1 MTAELNAVVP
11 DSVVDARFVACP
23 GPLLAARRAIDGVGV
38 GQTLEIRSS
47 DAGSQEDIP
56 AWCKKTGQQYLGS
69 LSKDG
74 YRSLFVT
81 RRK

>member
-1 MTAELNAVVP
+1 MTAELSSVIP
-11 DSVVDARFVACP
+11 DSVVDARSVACP
-23 GPLLAARRAIDGVGV
+23 GPLLAARKALDGVSL
-38 GQTLEIRSS
+38 GQTLEIRSN

-69 LSKDG
+69 LPQDG